1 MAFVI
6 RGLIVEIST
15 SQIGQNFAGV
25 KNSNELQTDKSLDQ
39 VRPEVNVEQ
48 QNLEKNSTPSAEDIQ
63 ANSDSADNFQ
73 REGRSQ
79 DLDIAVEEIQSF
91 LQVQN
96 RNLAFSI
103 DDDTKRSVVTV
114 KDSSSGD
121 VIRQIPSDEV
131 LRLAER
137 IKDLQQNL
145 EKNSTPSAE
154 DIQANSDSADNFQ
167 REGRSQDL
175 DIAVEE
181 IQSFLQV
188 QNRNLAF
195 SIDDDTKR
203 SVVTV
208 KDSSSGDV
216 IRQIPSDEVLRLA
229 ERIKDLQQD
238 IGSSVGVLLNKEV

>member
-15 SQIGQNFAGV
+15 SQIGQNFAGINSNSANEV
-25 KNSNELQTDKSLDQ
+25 KNERSLSQTRIEENLNQ
-39 VRPEVNVEQ
+39 R
-48 QNLEKNSTPSAEDIQ
+48 NLEKNSTPSAEDIQ

-79 DLDIAVEEIQSF
+79 DLDIAVQ
-91 LQVQN
+91 
-96 RNLAFSI
+96 
-103 DDDTKRSVVTV
+103 
-114 KDSSSGD
+114 
-121 VIRQIPSDEV
+121 
-131 LRLAER
+131 
-137 IKDLQQNL
+137 
-145 EKNSTPSAE
+145 
-154 DIQANSDSADNFQ
+154 
-167 REGRSQDL
+167 
-175 DIAVEE
+175 E

-238 IGSSVGVLLNKEV
+238 IGSSVGVLLNNKV